1 MYLAPYVL
9 SPCSNND
16 DVYLIEVAA
25 HSVFR
30 EDIMAK
36 NRRTEIEQEPVGII
50 ISRGSRAE
58 QTPKFIEYVWGP
70 APEGEPSEGMV
81 AA

>member
-1 MYLAPYVL
+1 VL
-9 SPCSNND
+9 SHCSSDD
-16 DVYLIEVAA
+16 DVHLIEVAA
-25 HSVFR
+25 HR
-30 EDIMAK
+30 ALQGEIMAK

-70 APEGEPSEGMV
+70 APEGEPSPDMV

>member
-1 MYLAPYVL
+1 
-9 SPCSNND
+9 
-16 DVYLIEVAA
+16 
-25 HSVFR
+25 
-30 EDIMAK
+30 MAK

-70 APEGEPSEGMV
+70 APEPESSEGMV